1 MTEGGEEVIQKQIL
15 IRMVDQGGDCSLIQ
29 QFQLIDQDNQVQ
41 YKIIQLIEQDNQV
54 QYKII
59 QLIEQDNQVQY
70 KIIQICSILE
80 ILCKLKT
87 GKIANILIDQNVRN
101 TE

>member
-59 QLIEQDNQVQY
+59 Q
-70 KIIQICSILE
+70 ICSILE